1 MPWQRAGRPPAAG
14 ELTER
19 RRAGAARLR
28 AAAAR
33 GRGRPPLAHGGQ
45 AAGTRARGAGRG
57 PADKSAGDCGPWRP
71 GPPPRAAPARPSA
84 PELRL
89 GARGAAASQE
99 VGPGRGTLEGTRG
112 DQGGDARG
120 EGFVGG
126 RKTTARAASTRSRE
140 VSGSLQTKDGVSRV
154 RTWG

>member
-1 MPWQRAGRPPAAG
+1 MS
-14 ELTER
+14 
-19 RRAGAARLR
+19 LR
-28 AAAAR
+28 S
-33 GRGRPPLAHGGQ
+33 GGY
-45 AAGTRARGAGRG
+45 
-57 PADKSAGDCGPWRP
+57 
-71 GPPPRAAPARPSA
+71 AAPARPSA